1 MSETLPDPRKRPRQ
15 ARSVAT
21 FEAILEA
28 AARILE
34 SLGFAGFN
42 TNAVAE
48 LAGVSIGSL
57 YQYFPSKDALIVEL
71 IRRER
76 AKLSTHIVEVIQQSD
91 AADLKEKLK
100 LIIQTAVQ
108 HQLSRPQLARTLEFA
123 SELIGKDVEES
134 EHQHELETII
144 TDLLKRSG
152 VSHAQRAAQDVIAL
166 SKGMINAAGI
176 AGESDLNGLQQRVEK
191 AVFGYLDLVL
201 ESISISVLLSKAL

>member
-15 ARSVAT
+15 TRSVAT

-34 SLGFAGFN
+34 TLGFAGFN

-76 AKLSTHIVEVIQQSD
+76 AKLSSHIVEAIQQHE

-100 LIIQTAVQ
+100 LIIQAAVQ

-123 SELIGKDVEES
+123 SELIGKDIEES

-144 TDLLKRSG
+144 SDLFIHSG
-152 VSHAQRAAQDVIAL
+152 ISHAQTAAQDVIAL

-176 AGESDLNGLQQRVEK
+176 VGESDLNHLQQRVEK
-191 AVFGYLDLVL
+191 AVFGYLDLT
-201 ESISISVLLSKAL
+201 

>member
-1 MSETLPDPRKRPRQ
+1 MSEILPDPRKRPRQ

-57 YQYFPSKDALIVEL
+57 YQYFPSKDALIAEL

-76 AKLSTHIVEVIQQSD
+76 AKLSNHIVEVIQQSD
-91 AADLKEKLK
+91 AADLKDKLK
-100 LIIQTAVQ
+100 LIIEAAVQ

-134 EHQHELETII
+134 ELQHELETII
-144 TDLLKRSG
+144 SVLFIHSG
-152 VSHAQRAAQDVIAL
+152 ILHAQIAAQDVIAL

-176 AGESDLNGLQQRVEK
+176 AGESDLNHLQQRVEK
-191 AVFGYLDLVL
+191 AVFGYLDLY
-201 ESISISVLLSKAL
+201 

>member
-1 MSETLPDPRKRPRQ
+1 MSETLPDPRKRPHQ

-76 AKLSTHIVEVIQQSD
+76 AKLSNHIVEAIQKHD

-100 LIIQTAVQ
+100 LIIQAAVQ
-108 HQLSRPQLARTLEFA
+108 HQLSRPQLARTLEFT
-123 SELIGKDVEES
+123 SEVIGKDIEES
-134 EHQHELETII
+134 KLQHELETII
-144 TDLLKRSG
+144 SDLFIHFG
-152 VSHAQRAAQDVIAL
+152 ISHAQTAAQDVIAL

-176 AGESDLNGLQQRVEK
+176 AGESDLNDLQQRVEK
-191 AVFGYLDLVL
+191 AVFGYLELY
-201 ESISISVLLSKAL
+201 

>member
-34 SLGFAGFN
+34 TLGFAGFN

-76 AKLSTHIVEVIQQSD
+76 AKLSNHIVEVIQQSD
-91 AADLKEKLK
+91 AADLKDKLK
-100 LIIQTAVQ
+100 LIIQAAVK

-123 SELIGKDVEES
+123 TELIGKNSEES
-134 EHQHELETII
+134 KLQHELETII
-144 TDLLKRSG
+144 SGLFIRSDI
-152 VSHAQRAAQDVIAL
+152 SHAQTAAQDVIAL

-176 AGESDLNGLQQRVEK
+176 AGENNLNDL
-191 AVFGYLDLVL
+191 
-201 ESISISVLLSKAL
+201 

>member
-1 MSETLPDPRKRPRQ
+1 MLETLPDPRKRPRQ

-42 TNAVAE
+42 TNAVVE

-76 AKLSTHIVEVIQQSD
+76 AKLSTHIVEAIQQHE

-100 LIIQTAVQ
+100 LIIQAAVQ

-134 EHQHELETII
+134 ELQHELETII
-144 TDLLKRSG
+144 SDLFIHSG
-152 VSHAQRAAQDVIAL
+152 ISHSQIAAQDVIAL

-176 AGESDLNGLQQRVEK
+176 AGESDLNHLQQRVEK
-191 AVFGYLDLVL
+191 AVFGYLG
-201 ESISISVLLSKAL
+201 LS

>member
-76 AKLSTHIVEVIQQSD
+76 AKLSTHIVEAIQQHD

-100 LIIQTAVQ
+100 LIIQAAVK

-123 SELIGKDVEES
+123 SELIGKDFEES
-134 EHQHELETII
+134 QLQHELETMIS
-144 TDLLKRSG
+144 DLFIHSG
-152 VSHAQRAAQDVIAL
+152 ISHSQIAAQDVIAL

-176 AGESDLNGLQQRVEK
+176 AGESDLNHLQQRVEK
-191 AVFGYLDLVL
+191 AVLGYLDLY
-201 ESISISVLLSKAL
+201 

>member
-1 MSETLPDPRKRPRQ
+1 MSEILPDPRKRPRQ

-57 YQYFPSKDALIVEL
+57 YQYFPSKESLIVEL

-76 AKLSTHIVEVIQQSD
+76 AQLSNHIAEAIKQHQ

-100 LIIQTAVQ
+100 LIIQAAVQ
-108 HQLSRPQLARTLEFA
+108 HQLSRLQLARTLEFA

-134 EHQHELETII
+134 ELQYELETII
-144 TDLLKRSG
+144 SDLFMRSG
-152 VSHAQRAAQDVIAL
+152 ISQAQTVAQDVIAL

-176 AGESDLNGLQQRVEK
+176 AGESDLNHLQQRVEK
-191 AVFGYLDLVL
+191 AVFGYLDLD
-201 ESISISVLLSKAL
+201 

>member
-15 ARSVAT
+15 ARSMAT

-34 SLGFAGFN
+34 SLGFVGFN

-76 AKLSTHIVEVIQQSD
+76 AKLSNRIVEAIQQHEASN
-91 AADLKEKLK
+91 LKEKLK
-100 LIIQTAVQ
+100 LIIQAAVQ

-123 SELIGKDVEES
+123 SELIGKDVGES
-134 EHQHELETII
+134 ELQHELETII
-144 TDLLKRSG
+144 SDLFIHSG
-152 VSHAQRAAQDVIAL
+152 ISQAQIAAQDVIAL
-166 SKGMINAAGI
+166 SKGIINAAGI
-176 AGESDLNGLQQRVEK
+176 AGESNLNHLQQRVEK
-191 AVFGYLDLVL
+191 AVFGYLDL
-201 ESISISVLLSKAL
+201 S

>member
-48 LAGVSIGSL
+48 RAGVSIGSL

-76 AKLSTHIVEVIQQSD
+76 TKLSSRIVEAIKQHE

-100 LIIQTAVQ
+100 LIIHAAVQ

-134 EHQHELETII
+134 ELQHELETII
-144 TDLLKRSG
+144 SDLFMCSG
-152 VSHAQRAAQDVIAL
+152 ISHGQTVAQDVIAL

-176 AGESDLNGLQQRVEK
+176 AGESDLNDLQQRVEK
-191 AVFGYLDLVL
+191 AVFGYLK
-201 ESISISVLLSKAL
+201 ISLS

>member
-1 MSETLPDPRKRPRQ
+1 MSDYSHYILAFRLMSETFPDPRKRPRQ

-28 AARILE
+28 AARVLE

-76 AKLSTHIVEVIQQSD
+76 TKLSSRIVEAIKQHE

-100 LIIQTAVQ
+100 LVIQAAVQ

-123 SELIGKDVEES
+123 SELIGKDTEEN
-134 EHQHELETII
+134 ELQHELETII
-144 TDLLKRSG
+144 SDLFMRSG
-152 VSHAQRAAQDVIAL
+152 ISHAQTAAQDVIAL

-176 AGESDLNGLQQRVEK
+176 AGESDLIYLQQRVK
-191 AVFGYLDLVL
+191 KTVFGYLDLT
-201 ESISISVLLSKAL
+201 

>member
-42 TNAVAE
+42 TNTVAE

-76 AKLSTHIVEVIQQSD
+76 AKLSNHIVEAIQKHD

-100 LIIQTAVQ
+100 LIIQAAVQ
-108 HQLSRPQLARTLEFA
+108 HQLSRPQLARTLEFT
-123 SELIGKDVEES
+123 SEVIGKDIEES
-134 EHQHELETII
+134 ELQHELETVIS
-144 TDLLKRSG
+144 DLFTRSG
-152 VSHAQRAAQDVIAL
+152 ISHAQIAAQDVIAL

-176 AGESDLNGLQQRVEK
+176 AGESDLNNLQQRVEK
-191 AVFGYLDLVL
+191 AVFGYLK
-201 ESISISVLLSKAL
+201 ISLS

>member
-34 SLGFAGFN
+34 SIGFAGFN

-48 LAGVSIGSL
+48 FAGVSIGSH
-57 YQYFPSKDALIVEL
+57 QYFPSKDALIVEL

-76 AKLSTHIVEVIQQSD
+76 AQLSNHIVEAIQQHD
-91 AADLKEKLK
+91 TADLKEKLK
-100 LIIQTAVQ
+100 LIIQAAVQ
-108 HQLSRPQLARTLEFA
+108 HQLSRPQLARALEFA
-123 SELIGKDVEES
+123 SELIGKDIEEN

-144 TDLLKRSG
+144 SDLFIRSG
-152 VSHAQRAAQDVIAL
+152 ISHAQTTAQDIIAL

-176 AGESDLNGLQQRVEK
+176 AGESDLNDLQQRVEK
-191 AVFGYLDLVL
+191 AVFGYLDL
-201 ESISISVLLSKAL
+201 S

>member
-1 MSETLPDPRKRPRQ
+1 MSETLPDPRKHPRQ

-76 AKLSTHIVEVIQQSD
+76 IKLSSCIVEAIQQND

-100 LIIQTAVQ
+100 LVIYSAVQ

-123 SELIGKDVEES
+123 SELIGKDIEES
-134 EHQHELETII
+134 EHQYELETII
-144 TDLLKRSG
+144 SDLFIRSG
-152 VSHAQRAAQDVIAL
+152 VSHAQTAAQDVIAL

-176 AGESDLNGLQQRVEK
+176 AGESDLKNLQQRVEK
-191 AVFGYLDLVL
+191 AVFGYLDL
-201 ESISISVLLSKAL
+201 S

>member
-42 TNAVAE
+42 TNTVAE

-76 AKLSTHIVEVIQQSD
+76 AKLSNHIVEAIQQSD

-100 LIIQTAVQ
+100 RIIQAAVQ

-123 SELIGKDVEES
+123 SELIGKDIEES
-134 EHQHELETII
+134 ELQHELETII
-144 TDLLKRSG
+144 SDLFTCSG
-152 VSHAQRAAQDVIAL
+152 ISQAQIAAQDVIAL

-176 AGESDLNGLQQRVEK
+176 AGESDLNHLQQRVEK
-191 AVFGYLDLVL
+191 GVFGYLDLT
-201 ESISISVLLSKAL
+201 

>member
-15 ARSVAT
+15 VRSVAT

-48 LAGVSIGSL
+48 RAGVSIGSL

-76 AKLSTHIVEVIQQSD
+76 AKLSNHIVEAIQQHE
-91 AADLKEKLK
+91 AADLKDKLK
-100 LIIQTAVQ
+100 LIIHAAVQ

-134 EHQHELETII
+134 ELQHELESII
-144 TDLLKRSG
+144 SDLFKRSG
-152 VSHAQRAAQDVIAL
+152 ISQAQTEVQDVIAL

-176 AGESDLNGLQQRVEK
+176 AGESDLNHLQQRVEK
-191 AVFGYLDLVL
+191 AVFGYLG
-201 ESISISVLLSKAL
+201 LS

>member
-34 SLGFAGFN
+34 SLDFAGFN

-57 YQYFPSKDALIVEL
+57 YQYFPSKEALIVEL

-76 AKLSTHIVEVIQQSD
+76 AKLSTHIVEAIQQHE

-100 LIIQTAVQ
+100 LIIQAAVQ

-134 EHQHELETII
+134 QLQHELETMIS
-144 TDLLKRSG
+144 DLFIHSG
-152 VSHAQRAAQDVIAL
+152 ISHEQTVAQDVIAL

-176 AGESDLNGLQQRVEK
+176 VGESDLNNLQQRVEK
-191 AVFGYLDLVL
+191 AVFGYLDL
-201 ESISISVLLSKAL
+201 S

>member
-76 AKLSTHIVEVIQQSD
+76 AELSNHIVEAIQQN
-91 AADLKEKLK
+91 ATADLKEKLK
-100 LIIQTAVQ
+100 LIIQAAVQ

-123 SELIGKDVEES
+123 SEMIGKDSEES
-134 EHQHELETII
+134 ELQHELEII
-144 TDLLKRSG
+144 ISDLFMRSS
-152 VSHAQRAAQDVIAL
+152 VSHAQTAAQDVIAL

-176 AGESDLNGLQQRVEK
+176 TGESDLNHLQQRVEK
-191 AVFGYLDLVL
+191 AVFGYLDLT
-201 ESISISVLLSKAL
+201 

>member
-1 MSETLPDPRKRPRQ
+1 MSETLTDPRKRPRQ

-48 LAGVSIGSL
+48 RAGVSIGSL

-76 AKLSTHIVEVIQQSD
+76 AELSNRIVEDIQQSD
-91 AADLKEKLK
+91 ASDLKENLK
-100 LIIQTAVQ
+100 LIIHAAVK

-123 SELIGKDVEES
+123 SELIGKDIEES
-134 EHQHELETII
+134 ELQHELETII
-144 TDLLKRSG
+144 TDLFTRS
-152 VSHAQRAAQDVIAL
+152 SISEAQTVAQDVIAL

-176 AGESDLNGLQQRVEK
+176 AGESDLNDLQQRVEK
-191 AVFGYLDLVL
+191 GVLGYLELY
-201 ESISISVLLSKAL
+201 

>member
-1 MSETLPDPRKRPRQ
+1 MPETLPDPRKRPRQ

-76 AKLSTHIVEVIQQSD
+76 AELSKRIVEAIQEHE
-91 AADLKEKLK
+91 ATDLKEKLK
-100 LIIQTAVQ
+100 LIIQAAVK

-123 SELIGKDVEES
+123 TELIGKDSEES

-144 TDLLKRSG
+144 SDLFIRSG
-152 VSHAQRAAQDVIAL
+152 ISHAQTVAQDVIAL
-166 SKGMINAAGI
+166 SKGIINAAGI
-176 AGESDLNGLQQRVEK
+176 AEESDLNDLQQRVEK
-191 AVFGYLDLVL
+191 AVFGYLDLD
-201 ESISISVLLSKAL
+201 

>member
-42 TNAVAE
+42 TNTVAE

-76 AKLSTHIVEVIQQSD
+76 AKLSNRIVEAIQQHE
-91 AADLKEKLK
+91 AANLKEKLK
-100 LIIQTAVQ
+100 LIIQAAVQ
-108 HQLSRPQLARTLEFA
+108 HQLSRSQLARTLEFA

-134 EHQHELETII
+134 ELQHELETII
-144 TDLLKRSG
+144 SGLFVRSDI
-152 VSHAQRAAQDVIAL
+152 SHAQTAAQDVIAL

-176 AGESDLNGLQQRVEK
+176 TGESDLNHLQQRVEK
-191 AVFGYLDLVL
+191 AIFGYLDL
-201 ESISISVLLSKAL
+201 S

>member
-76 AKLSTHIVEVIQQSD
+76 AKLSNHIIEAIQLN
-91 AADLKEKLK
+91 AAEGLKKKKLK
-100 LIIQTAVQ
+100 LIIHAAVQ

-123 SELIGKDVEES
+123 SELIGKDFEES
-134 EHQHELETII
+134 QLQHELETMISVLFI
-144 TDLLKRSG
+144 CSG
-152 VSHAQRAAQDVIAL
+152 ISHSQIAAQDVIAL
-166 SKGMINAAGI
+166 SKGMINTAGI

-191 AVFGYLDLVL
+191 AVFGYLGLY
-201 ESISISVLLSKAL
+201 

>member
-76 AKLSTHIVEVIQQSD
+76 AELSKRIVEAIQEHE
-91 AADLKEKLK
+91 ATDLKEKLK
-100 LIIQTAVQ
+100 LIIQAAVK

-123 SELIGKDVEES
+123 TELIGKDSEES

-144 TDLLKRSG
+144 SDLFIRSG
-152 VSHAQRAAQDVIAL
+152 ISHAQTVAQDVIAL

-176 AGESDLNGLQQRVEK
+176 AGESNLNDLQQRVEK
-191 AVFGYLDLVL
+191 AVFGYLDLD
-201 ESISISVLLSKAL
+201 

>member
-1 MSETLPDPRKRPRQ
+1 MLETLPDPRKRPRQ

-76 AKLSTHIVEVIQQSD
+76 AKLSTHIVEAIQQHE

-100 LIIQTAVQ
+100 LIIHAAVQ

-134 EHQHELETII
+134 ELQHELETII
-144 TDLLKRSG
+144 SDLFMCSG
-152 VSHAQRAAQDVIAL
+152 ISHGQTVAQDVIAL

-176 AGESDLNGLQQRVEK
+176 AGESDLNDLQQRVEK
-191 AVFGYLDLVL
+191 AVFGYLK
-201 ESISISVLLSKAL
+201 ISLS

>member
-1 MSETLPDPRKRPRQ
+1 MSEALPDPRKRPRQ

-34 SLGFAGFN
+34 SLGFAAFN

-76 AKLSTHIVEVIQQSD
+76 AELSNRIVEAIQQHD
-91 AADLKEKLK
+91 ATDLKKKLK
-100 LIIQTAVQ
+100 LIIQAAVQ
-108 HQLSRPQLARTLEFA
+108 HQLNRSQLARTLEFA
-123 SELIGKDVEES
+123 SELIGKDIEES
-134 EHQHELETII
+134 ELQHELETII
-144 TDLLKRSG
+144 SDLFIRSG
-152 VSHAQRAAQDVIAL
+152 ISGAQIAAQDVIAL
-166 SKGMINAAGI
+166 SKGVINAAGI
-176 AGESDLNGLQQRVEK
+176 AGERDLNDLQQRVEK
-191 AVFGYLDLVL
+191 AVFGYLSL
-201 ESISISVLLSKAL
+201 

>member
-1 MSETLPDPRKRPRQ
+1 MLETLPDPRKRPCQ

-42 TNAVAE
+42 TNVVAE

-76 AKLSTHIVEVIQQSD
+76 AKLSTHIVEAIQQHD
-91 AADLKEKLK
+91 ATDLKEKLK
-100 LIIQTAVQ
+100 LLIQAAVQ

-123 SELIGKDVEES
+123 SEVIGKDIEEN

-144 TDLLKRSG
+144 SDLFIRSDS
-152 VSHAQRAAQDVIAL
+152 SHAQLAAQDVIAL

-176 AGESDLNGLQQRVEK
+176 AGESDLNHLQQRVEK
-191 AVFGYLDLVL
+191 AVFGYLDLD
-201 ESISISVLLSKAL
+201 

>member
-15 ARSVAT
+15 ARSMAT

-34 SLGFAGFN
+34 SLGFVGFN

-76 AKLSTHIVEVIQQSD
+76 TKLSIHIFEAIQQND
-91 AADLKEKLK
+91 AADLKEKLR
-100 LIIQTAVQ
+100 LIIQAAVQ

-123 SELIGKDVEES
+123 SELIGKDIEES
-134 EHQHELETII
+134 ELQYELETIVS
-144 TDLLKRSG
+144 DLFMHSG
-152 VSHAQRAAQDVIAL
+152 VSHAQIVAQDVIAL

-176 AGESDLNGLQQRVEK
+176 AGESDLNNLQQRVEK
-191 AVFGYLDLVL
+191 AVFGYLDL
-201 ESISISVLLSKAL
+201 S

>member
-1 MSETLPDPRKRPRQ
+1 MSETPPDPRKRPRQ

-76 AKLSTHIVEVIQQSD
+76 AKLSNHIVEVIQQSD
-91 AADLKEKLK
+91 AADLKDKLK
-100 LIIQTAVQ
+100 LIIQAAVQ

-123 SELIGKDVEES
+123 TEPIGKNSEEN
-134 EHQHELETII
+134 EHQHELEII
-144 TDLLKRSG
+144 ISGLFIRSDI
-152 VSHAQRAAQDVIAL
+152 SHAQTAAQDVIAL

-176 AGESDLNGLQQRVEK
+176 ARESDLNDLQQRVEK
-191 AVFGYLDLVL
+191 AVFGYLK
-201 ESISISVLLSKAL
+201 ISLS

>member
-76 AKLSTHIVEVIQQSD
+76 AELSKRIVEAIQEHE
-91 AADLKEKLK
+91 ATDLKEKLK
-100 LIIQTAVQ
+100 LIIQAAVK

-123 SELIGKDVEES
+123 TELIGKDSEES

-144 TDLLKRSG
+144 SDLFICSG
-152 VSHAQRAAQDVIAL
+152 ISQAQTAAQDVIAL
-166 SKGMINAAGI
+166 SKGIINAAGI
-176 AGESDLNGLQQRVEK
+176 AGESNLNDLQQRVEK
-191 AVFGYLDLVL
+191 AVFGYLDLD
-201 ESISISVLLSKAL
+201 